1 MIEKDRTVFTTLLV
15 QKNQMKIISAT
26 NENMPLAYESPITY
40 MLKLATLK
48 KNLFLVRVRLLEF
61 CE

>member
-1 MIEKDRTVFTTLLV
+1 MTLLV